1 MAAAVSTPSL
11 PNAATVAAAAALLS
25 RPDGGDIPTSVL
37 AAWAEGGGP
46 VAPLAARAL
55 PTRDEEDLR
64 ARVKGLLQ
72 GTDATIRAHAALG
85 LGRDPEPSAVSLLT
99 NAYAYEEDRS
109 VRRAL
114 MRGLSCRH
122 EPQRIATLT
131 LASQL
136 DPDDEVR
143 ALARRALM
151 GRCSEPGLAPVAG
164 VEPRRRVVWVV
175 VHENGSVDNAR
186 PRALWLVRSDGVAVP
201 MVADPDGVLLVPGV
215 PPGPVRLD
223 FARSQVVD
231 ATR

>member
-1 MAAAVSTPSL
+1 MDDAVTAACAHPRGAELGCDPVALAAIARGALAFPSGPSSLDPLFRILVESVTSVAAAVSTPSL

-136 DPDDEVR
+136 DPDDEV
-143 ALARRALM
+143 ARLPA
-151 GRCSEPGLAPVAG
+151 GR
-164 VEPRRRVVWVV
+164 
-175 VHENGSVDNAR
+175 
-186 PRALWLVRSDGVAVP
+186 
-201 MVADPDGVLLVPGV
+201 
-215 PPGPVRLD
+215 
-223 FARSQVVD
+223 
-231 ATR
+231 